1 MKGRRH
7 MIETRLLKYFLAI
20 AREQS
25 ITRAAESLFLSQPTL
40 SRQMKE
46 LEEELGVQLFVRG
59 KRQTLLTEEGV
70 YLRARAQ
77 EMMQLM
83 EKTETTLKQSGNV
96 VAGDI
101 YVGFG
106 ESPAVAM
113 LMEVYG
119 EIQREH
125 PDIHLRIYS
134 GNAESIL
141 ERMDKGILDIGLLLG
156 APRMEKYD
164 YLDLPYADQFGVLMK
179 EAHPLAQKKA
189 VTFDDLKNVPL
200 ALPQQAFD
208 GQHESLPAIWEHGD
222 RKSVLCTYNLL
233 YNATYLAEQGTCF
246 VFCLDRLV
254 DLNGSRHLAFRP
266 IDPPVRVPAVLVTKK
281 YQTFSPAVRLY
292 LERIR
297 TRLGKDTDR

>member
-1 MKGRRH
+1 

-83 EKTETTLKQSGNV
+83 EKTETTLKNSGNV

-101 YVGFG
+101 YVGYG
-106 ESPAVAM
+106 ESPAVAP
-113 LMEVYG
+113 LMRIYDELHH
-119 EIQREH
+119 EH

-156 APRMEKYD
+156 
-164 YLDLPYADQFGVLMK
+164 V
-179 EAHPLAQKKA
+179 
-189 VTFDDLKNVPL
+189 
-200 ALPQQAFD
+200 
-208 GQHESLPAIWEHGD
+208 
-222 RKSVLCTYNLL
+222 
-233 YNATYLAEQGTCF
+233 
-246 VFCLDRLV
+246 DRL
-254 DLNGSRHLAFRP
+254 D
-266 IDPPVRVPAVLVTKK
+266 K
-281 YQTFSPAVRLY
+281 
-292 LERIR
+292 
-297 TRLGKDTDR
+297 

>member
-1 MKGRRH
+1 

-25 ITRAAESLFLSQPTL
+25 ITRAAESLFVSQPTL

-46 LEEELGVQLFVRG
+46 LEDALGVQLFVRG

-77 EMMQLM
+77 EMMCLM
-83 EKTETTLKQSGNV
+83 EKTESTLKQSGSV

-101 YVGFG
+101 YVGYG
-106 ESPAVAM
+106 ETSIVSL

-125 PDIHLRIYS
+125 PDIHLHVYS

-141 ERMDKGILDIGLLLG
+141 ERMDKGIIDVGLLLG
-156 APRMEKYD
+156 VEKMEKYD
-164 YLDLPYADQFGVLMK
+164 YLDLQYADQFGVLMP
-179 EAHPLAQKKA
+179 ADHPLAQKAA
-189 VTFDDLKNVPL
+189 VTFDDLKDVPI
-200 ALPQQAFD
+200 ALPQQAVD
-208 GQHESLPAIWEHGD
+208 GQHASLPAIWGED
-222 RKSVLCTYNLL
+222 DLKSVLCTYNLL
-233 YNATYLAEQGTCF
+233 YNATYLAEQGTCL
-246 VFCLDRLV
+246 VFCLANLV
-254 DLNGSRHLAFRP
+254 DASGTRRLTFRP
-266 IDPPVRVPAVLVTKK
+266 MDPPITVPVYLVTKK
-281 YQTFSPAVRLY
+281 YQTFSPAVRLF

-297 TRLGKDTDR
+297 TRVEQKDERA

>member
-1 MKGRRH
+1 

-20 AREQS
+20 VREQS

-77 EMMQLM
+77 EMMSIL
-83 EKTETTLKQSGNV
+83 EKTETTLKNSGSV
-96 VAGDI
+96 IAGDI
-101 YVGFG
+101 YAGFG
-106 ESPAVAM
+106 ESPSVAL

-119 EIQREH
+119 ELQREH
-125 PDIHLRIYS
+125 PDIHLHIYS
-134 GNAESIL
+134 GNAENIF

-156 APRMEKYD
+156 VERQDKYD
-164 YLDLPYADQFGVLMK
+164 YIDLPDADAFGVLMPK
-179 EAHPLAQKKA
+179 DHPLAEKPA

-200 ALPQQAFD
+200 ALPQQAVD
-208 GQHESLPAIWEHGD
+208 GQHPSLPAIWKEND
-222 RKSVLCTYNLL
+222 AKNIICTYNLL
-233 YNATYLAEQGTCF
+233 YNVTFLAEQGTCL
-246 VFCLDRLV
+246 VFCLDRLIN
-254 DLNGSRHLAFRP
+254 LQGERNLTFRP
-266 IDPPVRVPAVLVTKK
+266 MEPPVRVPAVLVTKK
-281 YQTFSPAVRLY
+281 YQTFSPAVRLF

-297 TRLGKDTDR
+297 ARVGADA